1 MEFNLPFLNKFN
13 AFLTTII
20 YHGTLENESIAMNR
34 TVSLLNKFALVSAI
48 ALFATMTLDYIH
60 GFYYIIFTKT
70 FYLFSIPFAIYF
82 NTKKYNYVGKIILM
96 LSVSTLVFA
105 MDNYFGKES
114 GIYNFYYCIVIVI
127 PFVFTSSQRTSFYF
141 SIIFMAIIIFISVY
155 FDHSL
160 FLNKEI
166 SLIQKAELNTNNM
179 IIVSFIILTYA
190 IIIVKNN
197 YKTENQLIE
206 NLNNAQNLSEQKDN
220 ILKIVAHDLRT
231 PINWIKSSSQIL
243 SHINKSSIDIPS
255 IKKEIDFSLGLIN
268 EGVTHANEIINDLL
282 SLENEI
288 NEPLNLEK
296 IDFEDF
302 INKSLSKHMEKMKN
316 KNINAIL
323 HLEQKL
329 INVDEIKF
337 ARVIDNLL
345 SNAIKFSN
353 SNSRIWIS
361 CKKTSFTEIIIKDE
375 GIGIP
380 KEIEKD
386 IFNEFTSAK
395 RQGTSGEK
403 SFGLGLSIAKK
414 IVHLHKGSICFESK
428 ENQGT
433 KFIIEI
439 PN

>member
-48 ALFATMTLDYIH
+48 ALLATMSLDYVH
-60 GFYYIIFTKT
+60 GFYYIILTKT
-70 FYLFSIPFAIYF
+70 FYLFSIPIAIYF

-96 LSVSTLVFA
+96 VSVSTLVFA

-127 PFVFTSSQRTSFYF
+127 PFVFTSSQKTSFYL
-141 SIIFMAIIIFISVY
+141 SILFISIIIFISIY

-206 NLNNAQNLSEQKDN
+206 NLNNAEKLSEQKDN

-243 SHINKSSIDIPS
+243 SHLNKSSTDIDS
-255 IKKEIDFSLGLIN
+255 IKKEINFSLGLIN

-288 NEPLNLEK
+288 NEPLNLEE
-296 IDFEDF
+296 IDIEDF
-302 INKSLSKHMEKMKN
+302 INKSLNKQMEKLKN
-316 KNINAIL
+316 KNI
-323 HLEQKL
+323 
-329 INVDEIKF
+329 
-337 ARVIDNLL
+337 
-345 SNAIKFSN
+345 
-353 SNSRIWIS
+353 
-361 CKKTSFTEIIIKDE
+361 
-375 GIGIP
+375 
-380 KEIEKD
+380 
-386 IFNEFTSAK
+386 
-395 RQGTSGEK
+395 
-403 SFGLGLSIAKK
+403 
-414 IVHLHKGSICFESK
+414 
-428 ENQGT
+428 
-433 KFIIEI
+433 
-439 PN
+439 